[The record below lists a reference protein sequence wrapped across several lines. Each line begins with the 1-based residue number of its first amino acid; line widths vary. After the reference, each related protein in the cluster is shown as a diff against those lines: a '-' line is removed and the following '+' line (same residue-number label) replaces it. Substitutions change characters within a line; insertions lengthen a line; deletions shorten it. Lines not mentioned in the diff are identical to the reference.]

1 MERTVR
7 SGINARKWLKKKKGP
22 EFGEELRLHRTERS
36 RRGDTITSLHKMIFE
51 MAAYQLKINVDLVAE
66 GYMDS
71 EDHVAFFRS
80 FCAVN
85 GKFHIFFAYG
95 AFAELPLTS
104 GRYETL
110 ENWRQRTRIERVT
123 MSNEDPTDLTAKCAL
138 IYRVDNTEKITLK
151 NYQDLTYQRS
161 FEALKSGET
170 LITRFTADLQG
181 FVESNALGVVQANI
195 DASMSEEEAACLPKT
210 SVNDQF
216 MRCVED
222 LRMVDQRIRERP
234 LLEIDQ
240 KLFEGFL
247 IRDVVIAET
256 SKNPEKVLEIEKIF
270 LKWMVQIRR
279 ILTENHHIY
288 REIPSVG
295 PLSEMLHWKNVLMQY
310 TFVEAAI
317 DTREFQSVLQCLTLA
332 QSRLLKEWKK
342 IKEDLNNSLIETRD
356 INIFLESLG
365 KYFDDLHKKSPGE
378 VINQFPGLLKIIR
391 SVSENSQHYQS
402 PRKICEFVGAF
413 ITQMVILCRRHIE
426 EDSSVW
432 SQERSKL
439 IERIETARNFLNTL
453 EEKYKLIPDWEC
465 SIQHN
470 FMEKK
475 LLMERLMMVEKIFNI
490 MDSFSVLDRIVMAS
504 MEDFGRKMKENFAEL
519 SSNPLS
525 PLDGKNKSFSE
536 DFGRFMR
543 QTAAVEREVAE
554 MMTNLVENCQTAAA
568 MLLIVNQFR
577 KFNLNCLCIENQ
589 YVTVARKLNKEAQ
602 RVYNNYMFMF
612 AMEQSAQDSE
622 QMSAS
627 EGIYL
632 LRGLLRSIEDPIN
645 EVLSFNSVRVNQEIF
660 EGLHCL
666 DWIRPIFAKKE
677 RKLYKRWFIEM
688 STIVAKALKEPVFK
702 RDFAN
707 NSGYAVNFKQ
717 VINQAIHESD
727 KMQKIDLK
735 LPAVGKMLLA
745 SKETLLQH
753 RDALLLCAK
762 KDRQLR
768 RSIPQIFLELMTP
781 WLRRVDRL
789 FKEGQT
795 LVCWQSSTLPTFI
808 ENLNGVLD
816 ETKDFVKQICDF
828 SLIVEEHLAEIST
841 EILLTVPQAPIP
853 IEEFKQLNF
862 NHFQEVVKTFLA
874 KSAYIEKIVIGMIE
888 KFCNGVDFPLN
899 DDAERP
905 QFQQSSANYGEE
917 DSSLPINKY
926 DWIDFANLPRRVD
939 LPAME
944 EEVLWSDFD
953 AVNFNLQYFHKNCM
967 DVFNF
972 FYDQFLSKLGNV
984 FLNTLDFLAYQ
995 MSKRHE
1001 KDTGIVPIIA
1011 IKLNLKKFRFTI
1023 EPSLEAIRDHMGAI
1037 FKGLQGFFM
1046 KIPSWGFQA
1055 KIKERLAMKAGSWE
1069 KIYPK
1074 NVYSFIL
1081 ERVDMTKSLESFE
1094 INPGKEL
1101 GRILEEFKRDYGY
1114 LWEVNRDEINR
1125 QIVDS
1130 EPSLIELREIIE
1142 DLSNEIRVAEERK
1155 NADFDM
1161 IPLRISVWDVMEE
1174 ILKLLKLW
1182 REDLCVDLL
1191 QKLRRKVARR
1201 TKVVNK
1207 YGKILRAPV
1216 KSIDDMKKIFV
1227 YLETVSDDRMET
1239 DELHSEATEMLYLL
1253 IKHIDTV
1260 PETYM
1265 DEVYDMGV
1273 KNRELMNLEGAMRV
1287 KLQELFEPFLEDL
1300 QRNMENF
1307 CAEWEKF
1314 EEEYANA
1321 GPLVPGI
1328 TAKMATDRFFIF
1340 SMRFDEIFGLYEA
1353 NQSGQKLFNVP
1364 IVEIEEIHERKKQLD
1379 SLRRLYGLYRDTL
1392 NLEKKYKAT
1401 NWFILNVMQMMED
1414 FKEIQNKFTKLPASL
1429 HQWEAY
1435 GELKRILSGLNEIFP
1450 LLELLRNPAI
1460 MEHHW
1465 DNLSKCL
1472 TVQLYP
1478 DSPEF
1483 TLGSI
1488 LDTPILEFR
1497 DEVED
1502 ICIAALKEKEIDEKL
1517 RQIDETWS
1525 SMKFPVLPFK
1535 DRGNFL
1541 LKGMETQDLLIQLD
1555 DTLLILNSLAANRY
1569 NVVFMNRTLHW
1580 VDLLSKTSTNLDMWL
1595 QVQNLWL
1602 YLEAVFVSRDIS
1614 RQLPL
1619 EAKRFANVD
1628 MNFSRIVLRAFSIDK
1643 LIECCTHHDLQTSFP
1658 IIMEELEKCLKS
1670 LSSYLERKRKLFPR
1684 FYFVS
1689 DAILIEI
1696 LGRASNPKAIQAHL
1710 LSLFDGIARV
1720 EFSEDGQE
1728 RIEAFLSNNGERV
1741 PLASPVSCTESIETW
1756 LGDLLREMQ
1765 TTIRIIGS
1773 DMAKE
1778 VVENRAFDF
1787 VREFSQYTAQMGII
1801 GLQILWTYGMERAM
1815 MKSKRDSGAMKECS
1829 TYFLILLNK
1838 LIEQTA
1844 FELTPLDRTKYE
1856 AMITIHL
1863 HQRDISRQLYLAK
1876 VSSAQS
1882 FDWEKQQRFYHLED
1896 TEEIV
1901 SRITNVKFFYQ
1912 NEYLGVTDRLVITP
1926 LTDRCYI
1933 TLAQAIA
1940 LNMGGA
1946 PAGPAG
1952 TGKTETTKDMGKS
1965 LGKYVVVFNCSDQM
1979 DFRGL
1984 GQIFKGLM
1992 ESGSWGCFDEF
2003 NRIELAVLSV
2013 AAQQISILLTARKNN
2028 VPTFTFSDGDTL
2040 KLNMECGVFITMNPG
2055 YAGRQELPEN
2065 LKVMF
2070 RNVAMMVPDRQI
2082 IIRVKL
2088 ASCGFKENII
2098 LARKFFTLYKLCEN
2112 QLSQQ
2117 IHYDFGLR
2125 NILSVLRTLGV
2136 QKRANVGESEQATLM
2151 RVLRDMNLSKFIAED
2166 KPIFLSLI
2174 RDIFPS
2180 VRLIRAQQESLQ
2192 ETIAKYTQEE
2202 KLINTP
2208 EWNLKVQ
2215 QLYETCLVRHG
2226 IMVMG
2231 ESFSGK
2237 TTAME
2242 VVLEHFRKLG
2252 HSYNT
2257 IRMNPK
2263 AITAAQM
2270 FGRLDVATNEWTD
2283 GIFSVLFK
2291 KIAKA
2296 AGNEYFWLILDGP
2309 VDTIWIE
2316 NLNSVLD
2323 DTKTL
2328 TLANG
2333 DRIIMSPNS
2342 KLMFEAENVDNASP
2356 ATVSRLGMVYFGS
2369 SVLEW
2374 MNILSSWE
2382 AKNSK
2387 NVVKAAKLCFDRGF
2401 RELLEL
2407 ITTELSPKMQIT
2419 RNAYAKQCTEI
2430 LDTLLSNHKNPPDDE
2445 TVQRMTIYSMIWS
2458 LGAVL
2463 DGNDRRIFE
2472 KFTRSNLAELP
2483 WPQTEGKQSIFDFFI
2498 NKTGNWDYWGSNIPA
2513 YEVPPD
2519 EEFRFTRMII
2529 PNIES
2534 LQLTHLMKLL
2544 WKAKKPVLLLG
2555 EQGTGKTTTVEK
2567 FMARLSAEENLS
2579 KTLNFS
2585 YLTTPKM
2592 FQGIIEGSVDKRTG
2606 AIYGPPGHKK
2616 LTLFI
2621 DDLNIP
2627 MINEWGDQTTNE
2639 IVRQLIE
2646 FDGFYSLTKPGTF
2659 TKIEDLQFLA
2669 AMINPGGGQNDI
2681 PNRLKRQFAILTS
2694 ILPSEESTDRI
2705 FREIAQKYFLPGIF
2719 STEIVEFIPTLVTM
2733 TRKLW
2738 QIAKDNLLPSPAK
2751 FHYIFNLR
2759 GISGIWQ
2766 GILQIQ
2772 PEQCRTIPEIIK
2784 LWLHE
2789 TRRIVSDR
2797 CVDEEDRQWFKEA
2810 QQKISE
2816 EFLEDSSQLPDA
2828 NEEIFFANFL
2838 RDVPVPDEEESLSES
2853 VEAVKVYESVRI
2865 EECMRKVQDFLDD
2878 FNATIRG
2885 DKLNL
2890 VLFQEALEHLI
2901 IISRIINIERGN
2913 ALLIGIVGYGK
2924 RSLTRLASFIA
2935 GYEFHQITLTAGYNT
2950 GNLLED
2956 IKTAYTAA
2964 GLGKGVVFLF
2974 READVVDETFLD
2986 HVNNLLMSGEI
2997 PNLFTKED
3005 YFDILNEL
3013 SMQLMRDNPKA
3024 EYTNEEKMEMF
3035 RTSAKRNFHLVLS
3048 FSPIGT
3054 NLRGW
3059 AIKFPGLLSGC
3070 TIDWFQEWPESA
3082 RLVVARR
3089 ILDDLDMV
3097 CEAEVKERLIR
3108 SVSDVH
3114 GSIEDVAEE
3123 YFERFRRKNYVMP
3136 KKFCTFLENYRDF
3149 YVKKKEEIEKMSQRM
3164 SGGIQKLL
3172 DAADSIEILKVELLE
3187 KEKHIGQATEEAT
3200 KALKHVEES
3209 TQVAEEVRNRVM
3221 KKMTDA
3227 EELVREIEKD
3237 KAVVE
3242 QKLEEARPA
3251 LEEAAKALLKIKAS
3265 DLATVRKL
3273 TIPPHLVKVIM
3284 DCVLIYLNGK
3294 MERVSVDKEKN
3305 FINTSYKM
3313 SMKIMSGTKFLPRLR
3328 DFKTDRINDE
3338 TMDLLVPYF
3347 RYPNYNF
3354 ASAKLACGNVAG
3366 LLQWTQAM
3374 VKYYGINKDVLPLK
3388 DALKIEEV
3396 KREVAQKDLEE
3407 AQEMLREKEE
3417 ELAVLQEELNKTTAR
3432 QEVVMTEARECKN
3445 KLDAASQLISGL
3457 GDEKVRWSERIEQCA
3472 SEIQMLIGDVFY
3484 MSAFLT
3490 YSGVFNEEFRRKITK
3505 LLSQKLTEYKLPC
3518 QEEQKL
3524 EEFFIDPSVVSEWI
3538 LHGLP
3543 QDDFSTENAILVT
3556 QATKFPLLIDPQ
3568 AQGVEWIEAMEK
3580 KNDLLVLQQNMKGFQ
3595 MHVEDAIEA
3604 GRVVLLKD
3612 VEEKLDPCLT
3622 NVLEKNL
3629 LKSGTMF
3636 KVSIAGKEVT
3646 WNDNFRLYVAT
3657 KMENPHYSPEIST
3670 MVNIVDFKV
3679 TLTGLENQLL
3689 SRVIRYEKAELE
3701 QERIGLVEDI
3711 TSNMQM
3717 MEKLERDLLRK
3728 LSSIEGSILD
3738 DVDLLTMLNH
3748 SKTTSIDIRE
3758 KLRSSAETQKEIN
3771 KVREEYRPIA
3781 KRGSILYALLST
3793 LPKVSHMYRISLAQF
3808 LLKVDESLAEA
3819 SEWGGLVKRIASI
3832 IQKLTF
3838 NVFTYQ
3844 SRGLYEEH
3852 RYTFILLMAMQI
3864 DLQLEA
3870 INQAEYDF
3878 LLKGGSSV
3886 DASSVPKKPFSWIPH
3901 DIWLNVV
3908 ELTKLKR
3915 FSALVDSMQE
3925 KEKLWRAWYEKS
3937 SPENALNPFEKVSGR
3952 NFSQF
3957 HRLLLI
3963 RAFCPDRILSQSYK
3977 YIAESLGKEFLQP
3990 VMVNFSQLVKESS
4003 PLTPLICLLSMGS
4016 DPSAEIADL
4025 AKKEEIPLQSISM
4038 GQGQEELARK
4048 LYEGVMRNE
4057 GGWLLIQNSHLAL
4070 EYMAELAPELLER
4083 EKSRDFP
4090 ENTRIWITSAPVEQY
4105 PIILLQMSIKY
4116 TNEPPSGIKAGLKRT
4131 YANLTQDVLDYSN
4144 SKFYIPLIYAIS
4156 FLHTIIQERRKYGPI
4171 GWNIPYE
4178 FNTAD
4183 RLSSCLFVQN
4193 HLYETQM
4200 RKSSI
4205 DWTAIR
4211 YMLSEVHYGGRVTDD
4226 MDKRLLTE
4234 FTEMWFNSALAGD
4247 DFEFREGFP
4256 MVRLKTKELYVKYFN
4271 AMDVDEGP
4279 EMCGLHQNVEINHNV
4294 MIIEGILDT
4303 IIAVQPKVA
4312 TSGKD
4317 GETIEVQVTRQV
4329 EELLKK
4335 LPEPFDALKVEAKLT
4350 EMGTLNPMAIFLRQ
4364 EVNAMQSLLAVVRKN
4379 LRDLLLAIDGMI
4391 VMSPA
4396 LQDSMDSLHNGMI
4409 PKVWERSS
4417 WPTTD
4422 KLGFWFANLL
4432 QRVEFLNSW
4441 IFYGRPN
4448 LFWFGGLFNPN
4459 GFLTAIRQE
4468 GVKQHAD
4475 WPLDTVKL
4483 DNEVLTMM
4491 PADCKKAVR
4500 EGVLMH
4506 GLVLEG
4512 AGWDRKNSA
4521 LCELQPKVV
4530 HTLMPVFHVF
4540 AVSGKVVNT
4549 YETYECPVYRTGK
4562 RKECVTTFKLRTI
4575 KRPRDAKDANW
4586 ILRGTALI
4594 TKVLA
4599 ECIRAAHQQL
4609 QPYSRVQE
4617 WSQHR
4622 CAN

>member
-22 EFGEELRLHRTERS
+22 EFGDELRLHKAERS
-36 RRGDTITSLHKMIFE
+36 RRGDTITSLHRMIFE

-71 EDHVAFFRS
+71 EDHVAVFRS

-161 FEALKSGET
+161 FEALKPGET

-181 FVESNALGVVQANI
+181 FVESNAFEIVQANI
-195 DASMSEEEAACLPKT
+195 DASMPEEEAACLPKT

-256 SKNPEKVLEIEKIF
+256 SKNPEKVQEIEKIF

-279 ILTENHHIY
+279 ILTESHQIY

-295 PLSEMLHWKNVLMQY
+295 PFSEMLHWKNVLLQY

-317 DTREFQSVLQCLTLA
+317 DTREFQSVLHCLTLA

-490 MDSFSVLDRIVMAS
+490 MDSFSVLDRIVMTS

-519 SSNPLS
+519 ASNPLS
-525 PLDGKNKSFSE
+525 PLDSKNKSFSE

-612 AMEQSAQDSE
+612 AMKQSAQDSE

-688 STIVAKALKEPVFK
+688 STTVAKALKEPVFK

-707 NSGYAVNFKQ
+707 NSGYAVNFKE

-735 LPAVGKMLLA
+735 LPAVGEMLLA

-808 ENLNGVLD
+808 ESLNGVLD
-816 ETKDFVKQICDF
+816 ETKNFVKQICDF

-1055 KIKERLAMKAGSWE
+1055 KIKERQAMKAGSWE

-1130 EPSLIELREIIE
+1130 EPSLIELREILE

-1161 IPLRISVWDVMEE
+1161 IPLRISVRVVMEE

-1392 NLEKKYKAT
+1392 NLEKKYRAT

-1435 GELKRILSGLNEIFP
+1435 GELKGILSGLNEIFP

-1472 TVQLYP
+1472 AVQLYP

-1628 MNFSRIVLRAFSIDK
+1628 MNFSRIVLRAFSIDR

-1741 PLASPVSCTESIETW
+1741 PLASPVSCTESIEAW

-1815 MKSKRDSGAMKECS
+1815 MKSKRDS
-1829 TYFLILLNK
+1829 
-1838 LIEQTA
+1838 
-1844 FELTPLDRTKYE
+1844 
-1856 AMITIHL
+1856 
-1863 HQRDISRQLYLAK
+1863 
-1876 VSSAQS
+1876 
-1882 FDWEKQQRFYHLED
+1882 
-1896 TEEIV
+1896 
-1901 SRITNVKFFYQ
+1901 
-1912 NEYLGVTDRLVITP
+1912 
-1926 LTDRCYI
+1926 
-1933 TLAQAIA
+1933 
-1940 LNMGGA
+1940 
-1946 PAGPAG
+1946 
-1952 TGKTETTKDMGKS
+1952 
-1965 LGKYVVVFNCSDQM
+1965 
-1979 DFRGL
+1979 
-1984 GQIFKGLM
+1984 
-1992 ESGSWGCFDEF
+1992 
-2003 NRIELAVLSV
+2003 
-2013 AAQQISILLTARKNN
+2013 
-2028 VPTFTFSDGDTL
+2028 
-2040 KLNMECGVFITMNPG
+2040 
-2055 YAGRQELPEN
+2055 
-2065 LKVMF
+2065 
-2070 RNVAMMVPDRQI
+2070 
-2082 IIRVKL
+2082 
-2088 ASCGFKENII
+2088 
-2098 LARKFFTLYKLCEN
+2098 
-2112 QLSQQ
+2112 
-2117 IHYDFGLR
+2117 
-2125 NILSVLRTLGV
+2125 
-2136 QKRANVGESEQATLM
+2136 
-2151 RVLRDMNLSKFIAED
+2151 
-2166 KPIFLSLI
+2166 
-2174 RDIFPS
+2174 
-2180 VRLIRAQQESLQ
+2180 
-2192 ETIAKYTQEE
+2192 
-2202 KLINTP
+2202 
-2208 EWNLKVQ
+2208 
-2215 QLYETCLVRHG
+2215 
-2226 IMVMG
+2226 
-2231 ESFSGK
+2231 
-2237 TTAME
+2237 
-2242 VVLEHFRKLG
+2242 
-2252 HSYNT
+2252 
-2257 IRMNPK
+2257 
-2263 AITAAQM
+2263 
-2270 FGRLDVATNEWTD
+2270 
-2283 GIFSVLFK
+2283 
-2291 KIAKA
+2291 
-2296 AGNEYFWLILDGP
+2296 
-2309 VDTIWIE
+2309 
-2316 NLNSVLD
+2316 
-2323 DTKTL
+2323 
-2328 TLANG
+2328 
-2333 DRIIMSPNS
+2333 
-2342 KLMFEAENVDNASP
+2342 

-2430 LDTLLSNHKNPPDDE
+2430 LDTLLSNHKNPPDEE

-2513 YEVPPD
+2513 YEVPLD

-2529 PNIES
+2529 PNVES
-2534 LQLTHLMKLL
+2534 LQMTYLIKLL

-2694 ILPSEESTDRI
+2694 ILPSKESTDRI

-2719 STEIVEFIPTLVTM
+2719 STEIVDFIPTLVTM

-2816 EFLEDSSQLPDA
+2816 EFLEDSPQLPDV

-2838 RDVPVPDEEESLSES
+2838 QDVPVPDEEESLSES

-2913 ALLIGIVGYGK
+2913 ALLIG
-2924 RSLTRLASFIA
+2924 LL
-2935 GYEFHQITLTAGYNT
+2935 AGYNT

-3013 SMQLMRDNPKA
+3013 SMQ
-3024 EYTNEEKMEMF
+3024 
-3035 RTSAKRNFHLVLS
+3035 TSAKTNFHLVLS

-3417 ELAVLQEELNKTTAR
+3417 ELAVLQEELNKQQPGR
-3432 QEVVMTEARECKN
+3432 KLSWPKRGSVVF
-3445 KLDAASQLISGL
+3445 LPGL

-3524 EEFFIDPSVVSEWI
+3524 EEFFIDPSV
-3538 LHGLP
+3538 
-3543 QDDFSTENAILVT
+3543 
-3556 QATKFPLLIDPQ
+3556 
-3568 AQGVEWIEAMEK
+3568 GVEWIEAMEK

-3819 SEWGGLVKRIASI
+3819 SEWGGLEKRIASI

-4070 EYMAELAPELLER
+4070 EYMAELAQDQLVKESSPLTPLICLLSMGSDPSAEIADLAKKEEIPLQSISMGQGQEELARKLYEGVMRNEGGWLLIQNSHLALEYMAELAPEL
-4083 EKSRDFP
+4083 
-4090 ENTRIWITSAPVEQY
+4090 IWITSAPVEQY

-4200 RKSSI
+4200 RKSAI

-4271 AMDVDEGP
+4271 EMDVDEGP

-4303 IIAVQPKVA
+4303 IIAVQPKEA

-4441 IFYGRPN
+4441 IFDGRPN

-4575 KRPRDAKDANW
+4575 KRPRDAKDA
-4586 ILRGTALI
+4586 
-4594 TKVLA
+4594 
-4599 ECIRAAHQQL
+4599 
-4609 QPYSRVQE
+4609 
-4617 WSQHR
+4617 
-4622 CAN
+4622 